1 MKTLFIVGTD
11 TEVGKTVLTTA
22 IAAYYQVYYP
32 QQSLGI
38 LKLLQT
44 GVGDREHY
52 QQMFG
57 SSSSIEVVAPLV
69 FSTPVAPPIAAER
82 EERPIPLAQVWQ
94 ALCSLQQTKDLVLV
108 EGLGGLGSP
117 VTWELTV
124 ADIAGEWR
132 LPTVLV
138 VPVKLGAIAQSVAN
152 MALARQTKVNLKGII
167 LSCFHPISDQ
177 ELLDWAPIELIQSL
191 TRVPVLGILPYIE
204 DLKDITK
211 LAHIISNLDL
221 EIFLMDNG

>member
-1 MKTLFIVGTD
+1 MKTLCIVGTD

-22 IAAYYQVYYP
+22 IAAYSQVYYP
-32 QQSLGI
+32 QRSVGI
-38 LKLLQT
+38 MKLLQT

-57 SSSSIEVVAPLV
+57 SYASIEVVAPLV

-82 EERPIPLAQVWQ
+82 EELPIPLAQVWQ

-138 VPVKLGAIAQSVAN
+138 VPVKLGAIAQAVAN
-152 MALARQTKVNLKGII
+152 VALARQTKVNLKGII
-167 LSCFHPISDQ
+167 LSCINPISDQ
-177 ELLDWAPIELIQSL
+177 ELVDWAPKELIQSL
-191 TRVPVLGILPYIE
+191 TYVPVVGILPYLQ
-204 DLKDITK
+204 DLLDVNK
-211 LAHIISNLDL
+211 LAHITSNLDL
-221 EIFLMDNG
+221 EMLF